1 METQILIKS
10 EMGHYVAYV
19 NGERFCS
26 GDTYLECLQELA
38 ANGIDISE

>member
-1 METQILIKS
+1 MEVVIRS
-10 EMGHYVAYV
+10 EHGHYVAYL
-19 NGERFCS
+19 NGKWFCS

>member
-10 EMGHYVAYV
+10 EHGHYVAYV

-38 ANGIDISE
+38 ANDIDVSE